1 MAEENIV
8 FHNNLTDCGLEI
20 YNNET
25 QDTHSGGSGCGC
37 SAVTFCGY
45 YYKLLMEGKIRKMLL
60 VPTGALLNND
70 ILQQGESIPA
80 IAHAVSIEG
89 DD

>member
-1 MAEENIV
+1 
-8 FHNNLTDCGLEI
+8 
-20 YNNET
+20 
-25 QDTHSGGSGCGC
+25 
-37 SAVTFCGY
+37 
-45 YYKLLMEGKIRKMLL
+45 MEGKIRKMLL